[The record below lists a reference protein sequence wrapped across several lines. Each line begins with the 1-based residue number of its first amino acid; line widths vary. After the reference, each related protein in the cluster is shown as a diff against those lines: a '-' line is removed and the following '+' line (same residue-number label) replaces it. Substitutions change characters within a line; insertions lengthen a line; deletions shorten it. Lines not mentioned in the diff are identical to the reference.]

1 MKSKNIETIISLWL
15 RDRQFLKTHS
25 RNSVQG
31 FTLIE
36 LLVVII
42 IIGILAAIALPSF
55 LTQADKARFA
65 EAKSHVGLMSKL
77 QQAYYLEKQTFITN
91 VGVLGGA
98 ASSASYTYSIVA
110 GSVDG
115 NPALPQPK
123 QLITNVAEPKSQ
135 ASKAFVGVVGI
146 PGIVR
151 IDTVFCTAN
160 TSNINSIP
168 PGALDIPNQ
177 TMVCPTNFSVQPQ

>member
-77 QQAYYLEKQTFITN
+77 QQALHPILTALLQVVLMATQLYHNPSNSLQMLPSLSLRLPRLLWAWWAFLASCELTLFSALLIHQISTRSLLE
-91 VGVLGGA
+91 
-98 ASSASYTYSIVA
+98 
-110 GSVDG
+110 
-115 NPALPQPK
+115 P
-123 QLITNVAEPKSQ
+123 
-135 ASKAFVGVVGI
+135 
-146 PGIVR
+146 
-151 IDTVFCTAN
+151 
-160 TSNINSIP
+160 
-168 PGALDIPNQ
+168 
-177 TMVCPTNFSVQPQ
+177 